1 MTKVLKNQYI
11 TGITPTNAQGP
22 CALTVADYRH
32 GRCVR
37 QSSMSTNPGE
47 PDENAAW
54 AAIVADLS
62 QDPHLVRHTFITPP
76 TTPEPDAQR
85 EDPDAD
91 DVFINALLDEGHEE
105 FEPPDPGPLELPAHP
120 VARFAWAGALG
131 GPVVLVLS
139 SSLGWGKLISGL
151 AIAASALGF
160 VTLIARHSD
169 ERKDG
174 DNDGAV
180 V

>member
-1 MTKVLKNQYI
+1 M
-11 TGITPTNAQGP
+11 
-22 CALTVADYRH
+22 
-32 GRCVR
+32 
-37 QSSMSTNPGE
+37 
-47 PDENAAW
+47 
-54 AAIVADLS
+54 
-62 QDPHLVRHTFITPP
+62 
-76 TTPEPDAQR
+76 
-85 EDPDAD
+85 
-91 DVFINALLDEGHEE
+91 
-105 FEPPDPGPLELPAHP
+105 
-120 VARFAWAGALG
+120 
-131 GPVVLVLS
+131 LVLS

>member
-1 MTKVLKNQYI
+1 M
-11 TGITPTNAQGP
+11 
-22 CALTVADYRH
+22 ADYRH
-32 GRCVR
+32 EPSVR
-37 QSSMSTNPGE
+37 QSSVSTNSGV
-47 PDENAAW
+47 PDEQAAW

-76 TTPEPDAQR
+76 TTPVEPVSEVEPDS
-85 EDPDAD
+85 D
-91 DVFINALLDEGHEE
+91 DLFIETLLDDTHEE
-105 FEPPDPGPLELPAHP
+105 FQAPDPGPLELPSHP
-120 VARFAWAGALG
+120 IARFAWAGALG
-131 GPVVLVLS
+131 GPVILLLANI
-139 SSLGWGKLISGL
+139 LGWGKFISGV
-151 AIAASALGF
+151 AVAASAIGF